1 MKLMPWSSASFTIRF
16 VSSWPRLPMFIWPP
30 NCMLPS
36 ATSLTIRPVC
46 PSVLC
51 LTSSPPC
58 TATDRLRPL
67 CICRRQPCSPT
78 ANRRKPHLRD
88 GRDDGREIEIRGAM
102 LGGFVQPG
110 AIRPGLFQIAAPG
123 GSGFHDEPQVFR
135 GMPQFEGGGEL
146 TRLDVGSL
154 GPHHRSDGRVG
165 EGVEQHIALEPE
177 RLPERKGFSQGH
189 NRRAQR
195 QVGHE
200 FHGGSRSPASP
211 MPP

>member
-1 MKLMPWSSASFTIRF
+1 
-16 VSSWPRLPMFIWPP
+16 MFIWPP

-135 GMPQFEGGGEL
+135 GVPQFEGGGRTDQ
-146 TRLDVGSL
+146 TRRWLSWPPPSVRWAS
-154 GPHHRSDGRVG
+154 
-165 EGVEQHIALEPE
+165 
-177 RLPERKGFSQGH
+177 
-189 NRRAQR
+189 RR
-195 QVGHE
+195 G
-200 FHGGSRSPASP
+200 
-211 MPP
+211 